1 MRYEMVYTLHPGS
14 RYITRISHHSFL
26 NVYFLP
32 KSTSGDCGENFSC
45 TSLHQSILIIDPG
58 AGLAVLSLISVITN

>member
-32 KSTSGDCGENFSC
+32 KRTIEVVVK
-45 TSLHQSILIIDPG
+45 ILV
-58 AGLAVLSLISVITN
+58 ARVFTNQYSS